1 MKKRNVKVIATV
13 VAVIIATLSLCVA
26 GVALVVKDSLFN
38 TNTPTYITSNSTV
51 IGSIEKKGDY
61 EAFIFDITKPGA
73 LNVRLEHD
81 NLLDTVKC
89 GYTVTLY
96 KIIGSKERT
105 YQELTF
111 FRSFW
116 SDVTSSW
123 GETGVSKGT
132 YCVVV
137 EPGADILYGDFTLV
151 TSFTATTSFEQ
162 EPNDTKEK
170 ANELKIGSAKYG
182 SSSLRQDGV
191 DDDWYVFELAEDSCV
206 NFSFA
211 HDDLTLPAAGWTIKL
226 LTEDGAT
233 VCDFASKLTDTII
246 KTGTLG
252 LKAGKYYI
260 MVEAQSEIADTYSIL
275 VGTDR
280 AVNFEF
286 ELNDTPE
293 TATNLPCNIGISGSL
308 ADRLLSL
315 DKDYYKF
322 TLTKDGVI
330 NFTFSHPEIE
340 GNKNGWNI
348 KILKPEGNGK
358 YYQIV
363 KKVSAWNE
371 SELRI
376 SNLGLAAGDYYVL
389 IDGDALFYNS
399 ANYTCRWTFEAKN
412 NYEKEPNSVARRAE
426 EIDFNKV
433 YYGAMISSDVNF
445 DEDYYKFTL
454 TKKTNVCLELGHEK
468 IYDSSVS
475 WVANI
480 LDEDNDVLYSVESG
494 LNDGLV
500 STGVV
505 TLPEGTYYVKIETG
519 MYGSEMPYYF
529 RLVR

>member
-1 MKKRNVKVIATV
+1 MKKRNIKVISTILA
-13 VAVIIATLSLCVA
+13 VAIAAVSLCVA
-26 GVALVVKDSLFN
+26 GVSLAVKDSLFN
-38 TNTPTYITSNSTV
+38 TNTPTYITANSTV
-51 IGSIEKKGDY
+51 IGSIEDKDDY
-61 EAFIFDITKPGA
+61 EAFIFDIEKAGA
-73 LNVRLEHD
+73 LNVRLDHD

-96 KIIGSKERT
+96 KILDGEERE
-105 YQELTF
+105 YKELTF

-123 GETGVSKGT
+123 GETGVSAGT

-137 EPGADILYGDFTLV
+137 EPGVDILHGDFTLV
-151 TSFTATTSFEQ
+151 TSFTETTAFEK
-162 EPNDTKEK
+162 EPNDTKES
-170 ANELKIGSAKYG
+170 ANELKIGYAKYG
-182 SSSLRQDGV
+182 SSSLRQAGV

-211 HDDLTLPAAGWTIKL
+211 HDDLTFPTAGWTVRLI
-226 LTEDGAT
+226 TENGDT
-233 VCDFASKLTDTII
+233 VCDFASKLTDTLI

-260 MVEAQSEIADTYSIL
+260 MVEAQSEVADTYSIL

-293 TATNLPCNIGISGSL
+293 TATNLPCNIAISGSL

-322 TLTKDGVI
+322 TVPEDGVVD
-330 NFTFSHPEIE
+330 FTFSHSEIE
-340 GNKNGWNI
+340 GDKKGWNI
-348 KILKPEGNGK
+348 KILKPEENGE

-371 SELRI
+371 SELKI

-389 IDGDALFYNS
+389 IDGDSLFYNS
-399 ANYTCRWTFEAKN
+399 ANYTCRWTFEAKDN
-412 NYEKEPNSVARRAE
+412 FEKEPNSIARRAE
-426 EIDFNKV
+426 DIGFNTF
-433 YYGAMISSDVNF
+433 YYGAIISSDVNF

-454 TKKTNVCLELGHEK
+454 TEETNLSLELGHEK

-475 WVANI
+475 WIANI
-480 LDEDNDVLYSVESG
+480 VDEDNEVLYSAESG

-519 MYGSEMPYYF
+519 MYGSELPYYF